1 MVVLHAM
8 AQKHPV
14 SQLQEVCQIWSLPL
28 PVYRECEGSYSAFGT
43 EITVML
49 DEVEDEKI
57 VYKAVGRTKKASKT
71 NVAQLAL
78 EYITANKPQLLE
90 KPELSEVSGHKWNV
104 KGCNIHC
111 AG

>member
-1 MVVLHAM
+1 M

-14 SQLQEVCQIWSLPL
+14 SQLQEVCQTWRLPL
-28 PVYRECEGSYSAFGT
+28 PIYRECEGSYSEFGT

-49 DEVEDEKI
+49 DEVKDEKI

-78 EYITANKPQLLE
+78 DYIISNRPQLLE
-90 KPELSEVSGHKWNV
+90 KPVLSEVSGLKWWRSKV
-104 KGCNIHC
+104 VIIHC